1 MPKVMQNTFTF
12 HWPEPNTWPTKLQG
26 FVENVWE
33 QIENLVSTSLSASSS
48 QLILTT
54 ILCGRCWKMQDWDS
68 KIIVLYR
75 GTATRTYYLH
85 PLGTSKFIH
94 LPKCID
100 SHQKKNSHFTSIVWF
115 WIQLMTSVSQSS
127 LRRRRKKNLNLSLF
141 ICDWSRLL

>member
-100 SHQKKNSHFTSIVWF
+100 SHQKKKFPLH
-115 WIQLMTSVSQSS
+115 QHSVILNTTHDFS
-127 LRRRRKKNLNLSLF
+127 LTELIKKKKKKKPEPQF
-141 ICDWSRLL
+141 IYLWLK